1 MTQPELDELANLT
14 AELRSE
20 LPRHWL
26 SELRRVIQ
34 KESDRLAIAGN
45 SVQKQ
50 PNEQTTR
57 L

>member
-1 MTQPELDELANLT
+1 MTQPELDELANPT

-34 KESDRLAIAGN
+34 E
-45 SVQKQ
+45 
-50 PNEQTTR
+50 
-57 L
+57 